1 MNNIQYHRGP
11 DDNGI
16 WISENNNVGLAH
28 TRLSIIDLDKRSKQ
42 PMKKKKYIITFNG
55 EIYNYIEIKKK
66 SKNFISY
73 TSQDKKDNK

>member
-1 MNNIQYHRGP
+1 MLPIPNCRRAPLSYKNPGSIT
-11 DDNGI
+11 

-73 TSQDKKDNK
+73 TS